1 MTTRKLV
8 SLYCSLALTAFLAP
22 GLSAQSNQQ
31 FAQRSGSQTALGQMS
46 AAFTSLANRVNVS
59 VVKIAAVG
67 YRPIGDQGEAGMTTR
82 RQSGGSGVIIDPEGY
97 IVTNAHVVLGAQ
109 KLQVVLPPALD
120 RSVQRDSILK
130 PSTKIVQAELLGL
143 DFETDLALLK
153 IPQAGLPALKFGDS
167 DELRPG
173 QIVMAFGS
181 PLGLQNSV
189 TMGVISAPARQLSAE
204 DPMIYVQ
211 TDAPINPGS
220 SGGALVNTD
229 GELVGINTLIFSQSG
244 GNEGIGFAAPSNIVV
259 NVIKHIR
266 EKGRMIR
273 GEIGV
278 QAQTIDQILAA
289 GLNLGQPFG
298 VILGDVFPGSPAD
311 QAGLQPGDIVLSLD
325 GKQMENAR
333 QFTVNLYR
341 PAIGDMVKLEVLRG
355 RDKMTRPVKVV
366 ERMNDPGRFA
376 SLATAPGDKVDRLGL
391 FVFDL
396 TPDVKQLLPPL
407 RKGLGVLVASR
418 TADAVYLQQNFQPGD
433 VIYQLNQQPVTNVG
447 GLQLLL
453 DGFQAGDPVAVQIQR
468 GGALQYLAFDMP

>member
-1 MTTRKLV
+1 MTTRKVV
-8 SLYCSLALTAFLAP
+8 SLFCGLVLAASLAP
-22 GLSAQSNQQ
+22 GLSAQQQKQ

-46 AAFTSLANRVNVS
+46 AAFTSLANRVNVA
-59 VVKIAAVG
+59 VVKIVAVG
-67 YRPIGDQGEAGMTTR
+67 YRPIGDQDEAGRTTR
-82 RQSGGSGVIIDPEGY
+82 QQSGGSGVIIDPEGY

-130 PSTKIVQAELLGL
+130 PSTKILQAELLGL
-143 DFETDLALLK
+143 DFETDLAVLK
-153 IPQAGLPALKFGDS
+153 IPQVGLPALKFGDS
-167 DELRPG
+167 DQLSPG

-229 GELVGINTLIFSQSG
+229 GELVGINTLIYSQSG

-259 NVIKHIR
+259 NVVKHIR
-266 EKGRMIR
+266 ETGRMAR

-278 QAQTIDQILAA
+278 QAQTIDPILAA
-289 GLNLGQPFG
+289 GLKLGQPFG
-298 VILGDVFPGSPAD
+298 VILGDVLPGSPAD

-341 PAIGDMVKLEVLRG
+341 PAIGDMVNLEVLRG
-355 RDKMTRPVKVV
+355 RDKITRPVKVV

-376 SLATAPGDKVDRLGL
+376 SLMSSPGNKVDRLGL
-391 FVFDL
+391 FVLDL
-396 TPDVKQLLPPL
+396 SAEVKQLLPPL

-433 VIYQLNQQPVTNVG
+433 VVYQVNQQPVTNVEE
-447 GLQLLL
+447 LRSLL
-453 DGFQAGDPVAVQIQR
+453 DVLKVGDPVAVQIQR
-468 GGALQYLAFDMP
+468 GGMLQYLAFDMP